1 MSQKNKEETPVN
13 LLLKK
18 HTKIY
23 TKSKIPIYK
32 HFTDKIKE
40 AVEEDNNLTQLH
52 LWEESTPIQIS
63 TMFDCLKKTKVNSI
77 RSLRLWK
84 INAGDEGINALS
96 NYLLSNPD
104 LEIIDLLDNG
114 ITKLG
119 CLNFGVIL
127 YKQPSMFKLRK
138 LMIDHNNIGNEG
150 LRKLAHGLRKSPFIE
165 ELSLSYCNLEENAA
179 NFLQQILMFINT
191 KLGSLNLQG
200 NALKNRGFNQLL
212 RALEF
217 NEKLKNLN
225 LSDNQIGEDD
235 KLVVQFIKTLKINN
249 CIKQID
255 LTYNGFYQETAKKIM
270 EVQKEKKQTNID
282 LTDRFDSDF
291 ILTYNA
297 FMLKVKKNK
306 GKKKK
311 RKGKKKN

>member
-13 LLLKK
+13 NLLKK
-18 HTKIY
+18 HPKIY
-23 TKSKIPIYK
+23 NKAKIPIYK

-40 AVEEDNNLTQLH
+40 AVEEDTNLAQLH
-52 LWEESTPIQIS
+52 LWQETTPQSVS
-63 TMFDCLKKTKVNSI
+63 TMFDCLQKTKVNSI

-96 NYLLSNPD
+96 NYLLENPD
-104 LEIIDLLDNG
+104 LEIIDLLDNN
-114 ITKLG
+114 ITKNG
-119 CLNFGVIL
+119 CLNFGVTL
-127 YKQPSMFKLRK
+127 YKQPSLFKLRK

-165 ELSLSYCNLEENAA
+165 ELSLSYCNLEENAS
-179 NFLQQILMFINT
+179 NFLQQILMFINS
-191 KLGSLNLQG
+191 KLHTLNLQG
-200 NALKNRGFNQLL
+200 NGLKNRGFNQLL

-225 LSDNQIGEDD
+225 LSDNQIGEDE
-235 KLVVQFIKTLKINN
+235 KLIVQFIKTLKANN
-249 CIKQID
+249 CIKNID
-255 LTYNGFYQETAKKIM
+255 LTYNGIYQETAVKIM

-306 GKKKK
+306 GKKK
-311 RKGKKKN
+311 RKGKKKK